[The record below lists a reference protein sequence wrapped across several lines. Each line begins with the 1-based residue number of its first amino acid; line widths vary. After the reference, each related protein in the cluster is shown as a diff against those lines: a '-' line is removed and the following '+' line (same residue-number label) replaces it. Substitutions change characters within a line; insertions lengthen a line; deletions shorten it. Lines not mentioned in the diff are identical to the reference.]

1 MALPDQLHL
10 QAINQTAEALSSCE
24 RRRLFYL
31 CDILDTDNSVAR
43 VKDMLT
49 SKVMCH
55 EMGLLF
61 LTELMLQLSRFD
73 ILRKVFK
80 TSRDEVENAL
90 KQRRVLPRFRVLMA
104 NINEDMDSED
114 LNSVKFLLGSTLPR
128 EKMEKAQSFLD
139 VIIELEKLD
148 IVSPERV
155 DFVEECF
162 KNIGRVDLA
171 RKVSAYKMSV
181 GTSGGHSSL
190 QQRHRAPC
198 PFPTPNGSHSLQQTR
213 QAQPLHIVGTSGGHS
228 SLQQRHRAPCPFPT
242 PNGSHSLQQTRQA
255 QPLHIVG
262 TSGGHSSLQQRHRA
276 PCPFPT
282 PNGSHSLQQT
292 RQAQPLHIEHIPVPV
307 YREQSQLDCYRF
319 NTNPRGVCVI
329 IDCVGNDGDML
340 EQTFKA
346 LHFNVVLHKWLC
358 VADTLSVLRGI
369 FGQRE
374 NLECDG
380 FVCCIISRGTASHL
394 LGTDAYA
401 AGLHLND
408 VRRLFNADECRMLAG
423 KPKLF
428 FIQRYSVPEIPP
440 RARTEHRDEDLE
452 TDGCDGPSKCAFIPT
467 DADVFWSHCWTD
479 ERQLEQGHHR
489 SIYLKAL
496 TDTLRKGQR
505 RKTHLVDVHTEVNG
519 AIFEHNNRNPGA
531 HYHIDLKHTLRK
543 ELYLK

>member
-31 CDILDTDNSVAR
+31 CDTLDTDNSVAR
-43 VKDMLT
+43 VKDMLK

-55 EMGLLF
+55 ERGHLF

-90 KQRRVLPRFRVLMA
+90 KHRRVLPRFRVLMA

-114 LNSVKFLLGSTLPR
+114 LNSVKFLLSSTLPR
-128 EKMEKAQSFLD
+128 EKTEKAQSFLD

-155 DFVEECF
+155 DFLEECF
-162 KNIGRVDLA
+162 RNIGRFDLA
-171 RKVSAYKMSV
+171 KKVTAYKMSDV
-181 GTSGGHSSL
+181 THEGHSSL

-198 PFPTPNGSHSLQQTR
+198 PFPTPIGSHSLQQTR
-213 QAQPLHIVGTSGGHS
+213 QAQPLHIATEN
-228 SLQQRHRAPCPFPT
+228 T
-242 PNGSHSLQQTRQA
+242 
-255 QPLHIVG
+255 
-262 TSGGHSSLQQRHRA
+262 
-276 PCPFPT
+276 
-282 PNGSHSLQQT
+282 
-292 RQAQPLHIEHIPVPV
+292 PVPV
-307 YREQSQLDCYRF
+307 HREQSQLECYKF

-374 NLECDG
+374 NLEGDS
-380 FVCCIISRGTASHL
+380 FVCCIISRGMANHL
-394 LGTDAYA
+394 LGTDAYG
-401 AGLHLND
+401 AGLHLNN
-408 VRRLFNADECRMLAG
+408 VRRLFNAEACPMLAG

-428 FIQRYSVPEIPP
+428 FIQRYNVPEFPP
-440 RARTEHRDEDLE
+440 CARTEHRDEDLE
-452 TDGCDGPSKCAFIPT
+452 TDGCDGLSRCAFIPT

-496 TDTLRKGQR
+496 TDALHKGQR
-505 RKTHLVDVHTEVNG
+505 RNTHLVDVHTEVNG
-519 AIFEHNNRNPGA
+519 AIFGHNKRNPGA

-543 ELYLK
+543 ELYLQ